1 MRTTTHVTGGCR
13 LYPSQMKVAIMQPY
27 FCPYLGYFQLVA
39 AVDTFVFYDD
49 VNFIKGGWINRNRIM
64 SNGREFLF
72 TIPLTDASSF
82 RLIRDTQVNWRSK
95 DVEKFV
101 TNVRLSYRKAPFY
114 NDVMPIVDAIFAA
127 RPDTISQLAI
137 DSVIRFSQY
146 LGIETKF
153 KVSSE
158 GGYARTDDRVQNL
171 INILAAEGGDHY
183 INPIGGQELYA
194 PEDFAPH
201 GVQLNF
207 LKGTGSLSIIDVCMN
222 TAPGEVNELLKN
234 YTLI

>member
-1 MRTTTHVTGGCR
+1 MRTTTHVTGGYR

-82 RLIRDTQVNWRSK
+82 RLIHDTQVNWRSK
-95 DVEKFV
+95 DVDKFV
-101 TNVRLSYRKAPFY
+101 TNVRLSYKKAPYY